1 MIYSEHV
8 LIARLS
14 DGFYAYY
21 ICIAR
26 ELLAATAA
34 QITILLQFNLYHG
47 KRRSNRQI
55 MLTTDTY
62 IRDENVTGR
71 VCDRVDF
78 CAASDSQTRSAID
91 RSLIWA
97 IARPDTP
104 INYYKRSGRDLL
116 RSVVGRAKHSG
127 LINPGPVTAR

>member
-47 KRRSNRQI
+47 KRRSNRRT

-71 VCDRVDF
+71 VCDAPIFVPRL
-78 CAASDSQTRSAID
+78 THKLAID
-91 RSLIWA
+91 GG
-97 IARPDTP
+97 IAR
-104 INYYKRSGRDLL
+104 
-116 RSVVGRAKHSG
+116 
-127 LINPGPVTAR
+127 